1 MKNDEITAANDTID
15 STRKASRIANDIED
29 GDEFQSAI
37 WLLKDTS
44 TRRVVKD
51 RIIAPP
57 SDPMN

>member
-1 MKNDEITAANDTID
+1 MKNDEITETSDTIN
-15 STRKASRIANDIED
+15 STRKASRIANDIEE
-29 GDEFQSAI
+29 GSESPSVT

-44 TRRVVKD
+44 TRRVVKE